1 MSLNFKDYFYQQ
13 VSLISTTSHAMKF
26 RILKWPMKCHRRL
39 FKNETFW
46 MGAFL
51 DWAVNWTWVHN
62 RLFKIIR
69 VHKSM
74 KFKSLGISKL
84 TDCFSPAGNYLL
96 KVKNWNTRTRYE
108 ICSKLTI
115 KTPERRHWLY
125 CWLWTYFTPCSS
137 VSIVNFEQVNA
148 GWEGSKIF

>member
-115 KTPERRHWLY
+115 KTANWRQWR
-125 CWLWTYFTPCSS
+125 CSG
-137 VSIVNFEQVNA
+137 VSLINFEHISLLFLVFILITL
-148 GWEGSKIF
+148 SM